1 MLRKCPACLGFMRV
15 ERCKGSRKKAFRNG
29 FGGMEMIKTGGVK
42 WEGYGLNKGVER
54 KLQMRR
60 GFH

>member
-1 MLRKCPACLGFMRV
+1 MRMK
-15 ERCKGSRKKAFRNG
+15 RCKGGRKKAFRNG

-42 WEGYGLNKGVER
+42 WEGYGLNKGVEG